1 MTLDAKQ
8 VKDVG
13 RTGLFA
19 NSVCLFI
26 VTSAQNRAELENQLE
41 VGKSIKFVRGKLAMM
56 VMSNHALDISNVTKV
71 SFPVM
76 VLEPNRHNPRDNTQ
90 FRAYL
95 WQKGLSYLKEFTF
108 SYGERPFCFITGGQR
123 NPISFKEVRGAA
135 AVAQLP
141 PVHLLPSCE
150 VAAV

>member
-8 VKDVG
+8 VRDVG

-76 VLEPNRHNPRDNTQ
+76 LLEPNRNNTRNVIK
-90 FRAYL
+90 FLEYL
-95 WQKGLSYLKEFTF
+95 
-108 SYGERPFCFITGGQR
+108 
-123 NPISFKEVRGAA
+123 
-135 AVAQLP
+135 
-141 PVHLLPSCE
+141 
-150 VAAV
+150 